1 MAVAE
6 RTVSLL
12 IYAGLAYIAASIA
25 SDTVLANLCFSKVED
40 SDEQK
45 ERKQENKEGFKD
57 RVNSISRR
65 ISTTVERIISKA
77 RGSNCDVTRDSENVT
92 CDVTD
97 ANNLNVGEQRD
108 FNCDAVESFES
119 VGIDSCVGEDLKTR
133 VSNSGSEA
141 GNDPCSSDSSD
152 FELCSTETSHS
163 EWIPSE
169 TDSCASDSTE
179 FPTSSTKTSQSE
191 QSPDATGPRMEN
203 NRRPIFDELR
213 RDHVTDN
220 PEIVDDANSEV
231 STRTS
236 LHCDVDSGGG
246 KMVRENDDDVVYEQQ
261 LLSMES
267 EMLIN
272 NGIIESGLLV
282 GKEFVNYEDPGIP
295 RSPTM
300 DTIIEEE
307 EEEEIKKENNGST
320 SEEQSETDEASDDN
334 SHCDVIM
341 NTTTENITVETNDNH
356 NVIVDVTVADC
367 PGDATNHVTTVD
379 LQSANETND
388 AVTSQSDS
396 SPHNTLVVS
405 CNEPGYVTVNAVN
418 GYFDSNIASS
428 NTTLAMGQICT
439 TNNEGNE
446 NAKGDVT
453 VTSESNKPNC
463 DVTAEA
469 ENEIVKET
477 EEVREDLKVLDTDAG
492 LKAEDQRTD
501 DVNDDDVIE
510 KSEDVKEDEIVMQQ
524 ERKETSKTGSTV
536 KWGKNHVIL
545 NGSRSLK
552 GAPTLCSLK
561 VKFWCSTSTTTT
573 TNVENCCDFGVHV
586 GTVEGLSS
594 ESSKIYVKVILEDPD
609 GNLPRIKKK
618 TSPKKLTSS
627 VTYDK
632 EIILRKVPLPL
643 VTRGRL
649 LVAVWSKSVK
659 KNKKLC
665 DVDIDFGKQIR
676 FGEERSDVMTLS
688 KKITTSQSG
697 VEAILYLC

>member
-25 SDTVLANLCFSKVED
+25 SDTVLANKRKVTD
-40 SDEQK
+40 SDEQNEK
-45 ERKQENKEGFKD
+45 KQENKEGLKD

-77 RGSNCDVTRDSENVT
+77 RGSNCDVTRDCENVT

-108 FNCDAVESFES
+108 FNCDAVERFES
-119 VGIDSCVGEDLKTR
+119 VGIDSSVGEDLKTR

-141 GNDPCSSDSSD
+141 GDYPCMSDSSD

-163 EWIPSE
+163 EWTPSE
-169 TDSCASDSTE
+169 TDSCATDSTE
-179 FPTSSTKTSQSE
+179 FPTSSNKTSQSE
-191 QSPDATGPRMEN
+191 QSPDVTGPRMEN
-203 NRRPIFDELR
+203 NGRPIFDEVR
-213 RDHVTDN
+213 RNHVTGN
-220 PEIVDDANSEV
+220 PEIGDDANSEV

-300 DTIIEEE
+300 DTIMEEE
-307 EEEEIKKENNGST
+307 EEEEIKKENNGSS

-334 SHCDVIM
+334 SHCDVII
-341 NTTTENITVETNDNH
+341 NSSTENVTVETSDNH
-356 NVIVDVTVADC
+356 NVIVDVTVADY
-367 PGDATNHVTTVD
+367 PAQGDATSHVTTVN

-388 AVTSQSDS
+388 TVTSQSDS

-405 CNEPGYVTVNAVN
+405 CNEPAYVTVNAVN
-418 GYFDSNIASS
+418 GYCDSNNASS
-428 NTTLAMGQICT
+428 YTALAMGQICT
-439 TNNEGNE
+439 TDTEGHE
-446 NAKGDVT
+446 NAKRDVI
-453 VTSESNKPNC
+453 VTSESNKQNR
-463 DVTAEA
+463 DVTTEA
-469 ENEIVKET
+469 KNEIVEET
-477 EEVREDLKVLDTDAG
+477 QEVLEDSKVSDTDVG
-492 LKAEDQRTD
+492 LKAVDQRTNDVSD
-501 DVNDDDVIE
+501 DNVIE
-510 KSEDVKEDEIVMQQ
+510 KTEDVKEDEIVIQQ
-524 ERKETSKTGSTV
+524 ETKETSRTGSTV
-536 KWGKNHVIL
+536 KWGKDHVIL

-561 VKFWCSTSTTTT
+561 VKFWCSTTT

-594 ESSKIYVKVILEDPD
+594 DTSKIYVKVILEDPD
-609 GNLPRIKKK
+609 GNSPRIKKK

-627 VTYDK
+627 VRYDK
-632 EIILRKVPLPL
+632 EITLRKVPQPL

-659 KNKKLC
+659 KNKKIC